1 MTGTEFEHIERSTPD
16 LTEENIGKI
25 AALFPDVIT
34 EVESPDGE
42 VVHAIDFDALKAK
55 LGDVAEG
62 VRERYQFTWPG
73 KRAAKAEARLPITKT
88 MRPAPERSKDWDTTQ
103 NLYIEG
109 DNLDALKILR
119 ETYAGKVKLIY
130 IDPPYNTGH
139 DFIYKDDFHKTVVED
154 REDNGDFDEEGGRLV
169 ANPETNGRFH
179 SDWCSM
185 IYPRLLLARDLLTND
200 GVIFI
205 SIDDNEENN
214 LQNICNE
221 IFGVSNY
228 ITKLYVQVNPRGRN
242 LDQYVAKTCEPVLC
256 YAKNGNA
263 QRIINKVKKDERMM
277 SEYNRVDENGVYRAI
292 GLRNR
297 NQSFNPV
304 TRPTLFFPLY
314 VSDDGRVSA
323 NRSGEFVHEVL
334 PETSVGVKTCWTWSR
349 LKIEEE
355 GGCLF
360 AKKTRNGEWRVYR
373 KDYANKNGES
383 AKTLVKTLWDQKDVN
398 NDFGK
403 KSIKELFGLNIM
415 DFPKSPYLI
424 KRIIEIGTDEESVVL
439 DFFGGSSTTAQ
450 SVFMQNMEDGG
461 KRKFILVQLPER
473 ASIASSAYAAGYRD
487 ICELGEE
494 RIRRAGEKIKHE
506 IESENIQGSLDGE
519 TKTVPD
525 IGFRVLRI
533 DSSSYEDVRKTPDAY
548 TQGNLEF
555 DVDITKG
562 DRTPLDLLF
571 ECLPTFQIPYSASIE
586 QLDGEAFDGYTV
598 YSVNHGQLVACFDEK
613 IPERVMRGMAQL
625 DPKPSYAVVG
635 ERSLPDSSART
646 NFAEIF
652 RQSADALQGQTQIR
666 IL

>member
-16 LTEENIGKI
+16 LTEENIDKV
-25 AALFPDVIT
+25 AALFPDVVT
-34 EVESPDGE
+34 EVENPDGGA
-42 VVHAIDFDALKAK
+42 VTKAIDFDALKAK

-62 VRERYQFTWPG
+62 ARERYQFTWPG
-73 KRAAKAEARLPITKT
+73 KRAAKAEARTPITKT
-88 MRPAPERSKDWDTTQ
+88 MRPVPERSKDWDTTQ

-139 DFIYKDDFHKTVVED
+139 DFIYKDDFHKTVAED

-169 ANPETNGRFH
+169 ANLETNGRFH

-185 IYPRLLLARDLLTND
+185 IYPRLILARDLLSSD
-200 GVIFI
+200 GLIFI
-205 SIDDNEENN
+205 SIDENELNDLLSICYEIYGQDNVVDIMIWKKRYGGGPKEKYLVTLQEYIIMIAKDINCIDSITIPLSDESIQRYYSKKDHNYKMRGGYRTHPLEGGKTLDYRPNLVFPIIAPDGSEVWPKKQWLWGRDRVQEALKNEEIEFVKSRDGSWSVQTKQY
-214 LQNICNE
+214 LKDDDGVIRRGKQQSIIE
-221 IFGVSNY
+221 GIYTEQGTKEMIRLFGDAKIFPY
-228 ITKLYVQVNPRGRN
+228 PKPTKLLETLISMISDREGIVLDFFSGSATLANAVMEHNLKNNTKLQYILVQISEEIKDNKYNFKTICEFAENRIGR
-242 LDQYVAKTCEPVLC
+242 
-256 YAKNGNA
+256 
-263 QRIINKVKKDERMM
+263 
-277 SEYNRVDENGVYRAI
+277 
-292 GLRNR
+292 
-297 NQSFNPV
+297 
-304 TRPTLFFPLY
+304 
-314 VSDDGRVSA
+314 
-323 NRSGEFVHEVL
+323 
-334 PETSVGVKTCWTWSR
+334 
-349 LKIEEE
+349 
-355 GGCLF
+355 
-360 AKKTRNGEWRVYR
+360 
-373 KDYANKNGES
+373 ES
-383 AKTLVKTLWDQKDVN
+383 
-398 NDFGK
+398 
-403 KSIKELFGLNIM
+403 
-415 DFPKSPYLI
+415 
-424 KRIIEIGTDEESVVL
+424 KRIIEENPIWDKGEIGDL
-439 DFFGGSSTTAQ
+439 
-450 SVFMQNMEDGG
+450 
-461 KRKFILVQLPER
+461 
-473 ASIASSAYAAGYRD
+473 
-487 ICELGEE
+487 
-494 RIRRAGEKIKHE
+494 
-506 IESENIQGSLDGE
+506 
-519 TKTVPD
+519 
-525 IGFRVLRI
+525 GFRVLRI

-571 ECLPTFQIPYSASIE
+571 ECLPTFRIPYSASIE